1 VSNRL
6 TCKPAV
12 TLGRRP
18 LLVLLG
24 LCAAGAVGACGKKGP
39 LRLPEPAASDAPS
52 SDEEVE

>member
-6 TCKPAV
+6 TCKPAG

-24 LCAAGAVGACGKKGP
+24 LCTAGVVVACGKKGP
-39 LRLPEPAASDAPS
+39 LRLPEPASSDAEP
-52 SDEEVE
+52 SDEEAE